1 MKRTRALV
9 RSCAGSSAAE
19 FALVL
24 PLLLILIF
32 VIIDGGRYL
41 WSVNRIEKAAQ
52 WGSRYAVV
60 TQPMATGL
68 STADYVGT
76 VVGGVTLGQG
86 DIIPA
91 SAFGEVNCTSAG
103 CCVATVT
110 CTAPYPALGTF
121 QSAAFTNMV
130 NRMRLI
136 APNITASNV
145 TLTYRGS
152 GLGYAGDPSGM
163 QIAPLVSVKVSG
175 LTWTP
180 LTGFALKNASYP
192 TVTSTLSA
200 EDSIGNSSF

>member
-1 MKRTRALV
+1 MTKNSSLV
-9 RSCAGSSAAE
+9 GNCVGSSAAE
-19 FALVL
+19 FALAL

-41 WSVNRIEKAAQ
+41 WSINRLEKAAQ
-52 WGSRYAVV
+52 WGTRYAVV
-60 TQPMATGL
+60 TQPVTDGL
-68 STADYVGT
+68 TSADYVGT

-86 DIIPA
+86 DAIPA
-91 SAFGEVNCTSAG
+91 NAFGEVNCTSAG
-103 CCVATVT
+103 CCVAPVT
-110 CTAPYPALGTF
+110 CTTPYPALGTF
-121 QSAAFTNMV
+121 RSAAFTNIV
-130 NRMRLI
+130 NRMKLI
-136 APNITASNV
+136 SPNIAASNV

-180 LTGFALKNASYP
+180 LTGFTLKNASYP
-192 TVTSTLSA
+192 TITSTLSA